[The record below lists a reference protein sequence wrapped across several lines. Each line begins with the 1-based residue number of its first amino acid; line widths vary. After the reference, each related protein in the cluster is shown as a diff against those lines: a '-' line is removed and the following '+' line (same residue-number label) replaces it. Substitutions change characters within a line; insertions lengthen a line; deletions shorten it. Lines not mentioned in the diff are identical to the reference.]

1 MRERQLS
8 NEHKEVTPN
17 NIFHIT
23 VIGAACSGKST
34 LLGALQD
41 RGFSVHTEP
50 DNPVFPLFLEN
61 PKKFAFQNQLHK
73 TTQLMQLE
81 ILDTKAEGLTDPH
94 FRESGVLATDIY
106 NRYLHDQGLI
116 SDDQFTYL
124 QWLYDHHLST
134 FPKPDLVVYLHANDD
149 TIKNRAI
156 KRDGLVAHDPHEL
169 QPYWDRLL
177 ADLESRG
184 IQVFRL
190 NTGDH
195 KVHESQE
202 LILDEVDRKKSP
214 SVQAQQTEHAQHDES
229 DEPVVGTITYRS
241 IRLEATL
248 PE

>member
-1 MRERQLS
+1 MIQILLPNILMIERPTARETH
-8 NEHKEVTPN
+8 EAEPN
-17 NIFHIT
+17 TRFQIT

-116 SDDQFTYL
+116 SDDQFAYL
-124 QWLYDHHLST
+124 SWLYDHHLST
-134 FPKPDLVVYLHANDD
+134 FPKPDLVVYLHASDD
-149 TIKNRAI
+149 TIKGRAI

-190 NTGDH
+190 NTGE
-195 KVHESQE
+195 HEVQESEE
-202 LILDEVDRKKSP
+202 LILKEVDRQKNGKD
-214 SVQAQQTEHAQHDES
+214 AED
-229 DEPVVGTITYRS
+229 PVIGTITYRS
-241 IRLEATL
+241 VRFEATL
-248 PE
+248 PQ

>member
-1 MRERQLS
+1 MRERSTATESHESEPSKRFQ
-8 NEHKEVTPN
+8 
-17 NIFHIT
+17 IT
-23 VIGAACSGKST
+23 IIGAACSGKST

-41 RGFSVHTEP
+41 KGFSVHTEP

-124 QWLYDHHLST
+124 TWLYDHHLST
-134 FPKPDLVVYLHANDD
+134 FPKPDLVVYLYANDD

-156 KRDGLVAHDPHEL
+156 KRDGLIAHDPHEL

-177 ADLESRG
+177 ADLEARG
-184 IQVFRL
+184 IQVYRL

-195 KVHESQE
+195 KVTESQE
-202 LILDEVDRKKSP
+202 LILDEVERRKNPEERKELP
-214 SVQAQQTEHAQHDES
+214 DETNQE
-229 DEPVVGTITYRS
+229 EPIIGTITYRN
-241 IRLEATL
+241 IRLEMTL
-248 PE
+248 PQR

>member
-1 MRERQLS
+1 MRERQQAL
-8 NEHKEVTPN
+8 EDHEAEPKKR
-17 NIFHIT
+17 FQIT
-23 VIGAACSGKST
+23 IIGAACSGKST

-116 SDDQFTYL
+116 SDDQFSYL

-134 FPKPDLVVYLHANDD
+134 FPKPDLVVYLHASDD

-177 ADLESRG
+177 SDLESRG

-195 KVHESQE
+195 KVYDSQE
-202 LILDEVDRKKSP
+202 LILDEVDRQKNS
-214 SVQAQQTEHAQHDES
+214 AEGLES
-229 DEPVVGTITYRS
+229 AESNNEGDLQVGRIIYRS

-248 PE
+248 PQTE